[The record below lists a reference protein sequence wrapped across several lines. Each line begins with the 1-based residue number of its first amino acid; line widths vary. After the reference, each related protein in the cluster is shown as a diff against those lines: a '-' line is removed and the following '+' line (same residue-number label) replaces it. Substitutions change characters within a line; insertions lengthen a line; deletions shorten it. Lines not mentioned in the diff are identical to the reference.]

1 MNLFGL
7 IPWDPGSTPL
17 IGGILGG
24 VLHIGVWPLLY
35 GFTQW
40 LSTSMSPPASS
51 DPSQKIVY
59 QLMPVMFTVM
69 MAQTPSGLLIYWAW
83 SGTLTIVQQYVI
95 MHRAGVDNPIDG
107 AIARLTGARGK
118 GLAKAA

>member
-1 MNLFGL
+1 
-7 IPWDPGSTPL
+7 
-17 IGGILGG
+17 
-24 VLHIGVWPLLY
+24 
-35 GFTQW
+35 
-40 LSTSMSPPASS
+40 MSPPASS

>member
-1 MNLFGL
+1 M
-7 IPWDPGSTPL
+7 
-17 IGGILGG
+17 
-24 VLHIGVWPLLY
+24 Y

-40 LSTSMSPPASS
+40 LSTSMSPPASQ

-59 QLMPVMFTVM
+59 QLMPVVFTVM

-107 AIARLTGARGK
+107 AIARLTGGRGK
-118 GLAKAA
+118 AVRKAA